1 MSHLPLLP
9 AGIVL
14 KTYENQ
20 TVDMAGKIMVHIQYE
35 DQAVNLSLIIVE
47 SSHKA
52 VLQWLEH
59 IKLNLQKAW
68 CIRGSVSG
76 VLEKHTYVFGECLLM
91 LKGTTA
97 KIYVVSDQPPNYFKP
112 RSVPYALKR
121 NVEEEL
127 DRLVQTKVI
136 EPVRYSDWAIP
147 IVPVLKA
154 DGKVRVCGDYKL
166 QSN

>member
-1 MSHLPLLP
+1 M
-9 AGIVL
+9 
-14 KTYENQ
+14 
-20 TVDMAGKIMVHIQYE
+20 
-35 DQAVNLSLIIVE
+35 
-47 SSHKA
+47 
-52 VLQWLEH
+52 
-59 IKLNLQKAW
+59 
-68 CIRGSVSG
+68 RGSVSG

-127 DRLVQTKVI
+127 DRLMQTKAI